1 MTVHDFIYWIYKYV
15 YLSRVNT
22 GISKISREAVIT
34 QPKNQ
39 TSKKKSLL
47 QCYVLEL
54 IEQIVN

>member
-22 GISKISREAVIT
+22 GIGKISREVVIR

-39 TSKKKSLL
+39 TSKKSLL
-47 QCYVLEL
+47 QCYALKL
-54 IEQIVN
+54 LEQIVN